1 MDDSILTPEE
11 KSILEDPTIPDE
23 EKYALIDRAIYRAAI

>member
-11 KSILEDPTIPDE
+11 TSILEDPTIPDE
-23 EKYALIDRAIYRAAI
+23 EKYALIDRAIFRAI

>member
-11 KSILEDPTIPDE
+11 IQTLEDPTVPDE